1 MAFELPSLGTSS
13 ELLWSQPTWFNSTL
27 PVTRMLKRAG
37 LSIAP
42 RNNEGQEHRNFNRLG
57 RPNRIQ
63 IASQGVKNTEGH
75 WPRYGR
81 KEMRVFVAGASG
93 AVGQGLLPELG
104 RARRTV
110 CGVRWL

>member
-1 MAFELPSLGTSS
+1 M
-13 ELLWSQPTWFNSTL
+13 FNKTIH
-27 PVTRMLKRAG
+27 VTRMLNPG
-37 LSIAP
+37 DLSIAP

-75 WPRYGR
+75 WPRSGR

-93 AVGQGLLPELG
+93 AVGKRLITELVKAGHKVIG
-104 RARRTV
+104 RTRSSQKREAMQSMD
-110 CGVRWL
+110 GKPL